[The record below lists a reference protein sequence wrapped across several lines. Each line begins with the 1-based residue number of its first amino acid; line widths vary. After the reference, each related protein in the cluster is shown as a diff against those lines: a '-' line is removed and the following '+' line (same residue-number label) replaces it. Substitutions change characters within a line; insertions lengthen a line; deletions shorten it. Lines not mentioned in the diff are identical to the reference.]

1 MCLGFT
7 WHNTEVWYL
16 QHMSITTPMNSEILI
31 NVSLALSQVQG
42 SIKQEAS
49 NGSWLK
55 FIYSENATK
64 FCKISTNHMS
74 YLLPVK

>member
-16 QHMSITTPMNSEILI
+16 QHMSITPPMNSEILI
-31 NVSLALSQVQG
+31 NVSLTLLQVQG

-49 NGSWLK
+49 NESWL
-55 FIYSENATK
+55 I
-64 FCKISTNHMS
+64 
-74 YLLPVK
+74 